1 MRRPHP
7 DLPHAGP
14 RRECVIERLARVWVA
29 HTTRGNP
36 CRVAASSAQHYE
48 SPRRTSWRR
57 RCEQRV
63 AMPTESV
70 GPEPRWLEPL
80 CRIPVAYRSG
90 NLSIRELFTR
100 AAPDLDDP
108 QFVAIVAR
116 RLEHDPSLLSTWQDY
131 SYDKR

>member
-1 MRRPHP
+1 
-7 DLPHAGP
+7 
-14 RRECVIERLARVWVA
+14 
-29 HTTRGNP
+29 
-36 CRVAASSAQHYE
+36 
-48 SPRRTSWRR
+48 
-57 RCEQRV
+57 
-63 AMPTESV
+63 MPTESV

-131 SYDKR
+131 SYDKRATPSHYLDGLEVGFIEVVDGRVQNQRKQHYETSSDACAVFILHEARWVLERRHID